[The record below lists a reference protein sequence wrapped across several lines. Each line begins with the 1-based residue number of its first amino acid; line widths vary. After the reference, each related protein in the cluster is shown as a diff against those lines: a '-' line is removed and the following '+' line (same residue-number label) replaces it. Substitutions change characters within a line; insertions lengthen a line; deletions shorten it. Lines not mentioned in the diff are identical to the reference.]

1 MKKTKNIEGI
11 LRQAGIF
18 DAMIE
23 STMKVLSVDK
33 DVASK
38 IVQRRID
45 DVYERVGKNIQRG
58 NYQINNVDSKLTDM
72 PIEEI
77 LNNEN
82 IIKDK

>member
-33 DVASK
+33 DIASK

>member
-58 NYQINNVDSKLTDM
+58 NYQINNVDSKLTDI